1 MSDGFAPGGS
11 APRRQSWAGGRG
23 CSAPAAGWLLAAQP
37 GRQVVCMLAPSAGT
51 CAALAYDSVTPA
63 SQVGLPM
70 LNAPPAYV
78 DPYGVAI
85 SRGDAGSELEHRL
98 VYALTG

>member
-1 MSDGFAPGGS
+1 M
-11 APRRQSWAGGRG
+11 
-23 CSAPAAGWLLAAQP
+23 
-37 GRQVVCMLAPSAGT
+37 CMLAPSAGT